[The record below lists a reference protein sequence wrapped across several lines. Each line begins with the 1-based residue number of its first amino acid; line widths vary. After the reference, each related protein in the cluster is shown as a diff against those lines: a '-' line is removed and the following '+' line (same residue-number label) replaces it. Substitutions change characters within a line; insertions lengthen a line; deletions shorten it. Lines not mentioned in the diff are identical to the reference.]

1 MRRKGFMAKSAALC
15 MAMSM
20 IFTTDVATVLR
31 QQQQQI
37 PKSTSETTTTQAA
50 ESTGEQ
56 EQATTD
62 KFDKEVSI
70 RVMLWDR
77 GNAAPNTTT
86 ENNALTQWIQEQMK
100 DLYNIKVEYVSVPRS
115 GSDDSLNIMMTGGT
129 APDIVF
135 FL

>member
-20 IFTTDVATVLR
+20 IFTTGCGNSAPATTATDS
-31 QQQQQI
+31 
-37 PKSTSETTTTQAA
+37 KSTSETTTQAA

-100 DLYNIKVEYVSVPRS
+100 EKQAAKDYTSIKVCIENLDNVDNQEVIE
-115 GSDDSLNIMMTGGT
+115 L
-129 APDIVF
+129 
-135 FL
+135 

>member
-1 MRRKGFMAKSAALC
+1 MWQQCSGNNSNRFQKAHRKQQQR
-15 MAMSM
+15 
-20 IFTTDVATVLR
+20 R
-31 QQQQQI
+31 QQSLQ
-37 PKSTSETTTTQAA
+37 ER
-50 ESTGEQ
+50 Q